1 MASLGKMLDHMRDV
15 IVPKLRTDTAHKG
28 SHGGKIAIVGG
39 SSVYTGA
46 PFFAAYGAARA
57 GADLVHVFTE
67 ASCASAIK
75 SRSGD
80 LCTHA
85 VWDETEMRGESAP
98 RARARAEDDA
108 KRRVRDFRVD
118 AVVVGPGLGQLDPVR
133 TSVGMFGDVTT
144 VFDADAFRTLTDE
157 AAREPNLARG
167 DIATPNKMELWRMLR
182 NDSMESPFGSVKE
195 IDLEN
200 VEHREIIA
208 RELASR
214 FRTLS
219 VLVKGETDYLF
230 IPFIPNGIATRALT
244 RPEFL
249 EFGDDSVAVEYDI
262 FVDDEQS
269 EWDAVCVRLPFRG
282 APKRCGGQGDIL
294 SGVLAVFL
302 MWARRTEE
310 SNLTDGSADYIAS
323 KYADYIAAVAA
334 ACYLVKAS
342 ARAAYV
348 ELGRSMQAEDVLAR
362 VASQFSSRL
371 EPDQPLE
378 RIEY

>member
-1 MASLGKMLDHMRDV
+1 
-15 IVPKLRTDTAHKG
+15 
-28 SHGGKIAIVGG
+28 
-39 SSVYTGA
+39 
-46 PFFAAYGAARA
+46 
-57 GADLVHVFTE
+57 
-67 ASCASAIK
+67 
-75 SRSGD
+75 
-80 LCTHA
+80 
-85 VWDETEMRGESAP
+85 
-98 RARARAEDDA
+98 
-108 KRRVRDFRVD
+108 
-118 AVVVGPGLGQLDPVR
+118 
-133 TSVGMFGDVTT
+133 
-144 VFDADAFRTLTDE
+144 
-157 AAREPNLARG
+157 
-167 DIATPNKMELWRMLR
+167 MLR

-269 EWDAVCVRLPFRG
+269 EWDTVCVRLPFRG

-362 VASQFSSRL
+362 VASQFSSRRTRPTARAHRVL
-371 EPDQPLE
+371 ALAIDHPSVEPLCVCVSCIVYHRAARTPPARGRVREKSSRHNHRLIVTPTRSNDQDATEKAGRRGSPRSVVPREILQ
-378 RIEY
+378 